1 MSTHVIAGRS
11 WPAVLVLAITPMLA
25 AALLSGCGATNTDP
39 CAIVLRGDAVG
50 SGDEAIARIREQAR
64 QAMEARPAGSV
75 PGAAPAPPAA
85 LPYLERLGWMQIA
98 REAVDH
104 DHAHFERALQTAA
117 CMERQAPDAPEARLL
132 RAHALVS
139 MHRFK
144 EGEEVARAL
153 VTASPSWMASGV
165 LGDALIEQGR
175 LEEAAVQY
183 QAMADANPGSQA
195 WSRAAHLRWLLGDRA
210 GAIEAM
216 SRAAAAGDGRD
227 PRAGAWYRGRLAY
240 YALEAGRLD
249 DARRLSDAA
258 LALAPRHPQALHA
271 RGLVLLSEGRS
282 AEAVEALRAAVAAD
296 PLPEYLWALAEAL
309 AASGQKA
316 EAQKVEARLTSDGEH
331 EDPRA
336 VALFF
341 ASRGIE
347 TRRAVALARA
357 ELKVRQD
364 PVTLD
369 VLAMALAS
377 DGRVA
382 EALATSR
389 RARAS
394 GTHAPRLALHGAVI
408 AAAAG
413 ESAEAAALVEEARAM
428 SAALLPSE
436 RHLLENLRHPE
447 GA

>member
-1 MSTHVIAGRS
+1 MSKNAIAGLS
-11 WPAVLVLAITPMLA
+11 LSALLALAIALSLA
-25 AALLSGCGATNTDP
+25 TILAGCAAVEDP
-39 CAIVLRGDAVG
+39 CAIVLRDDPAGG
-50 SGDEAIARIREQAR
+50 SGDPAMARVREQAR
-64 QAMEARPAGSV
+64 H
-75 PGAAPAPPAA
+75 AAAA
-85 LPYLERLGWMQIA
+85 QPYLERLGWMQIA
-98 REAVDH
+98 REAIDH
-104 DHAHFERALQTAA
+104 DHVHFERALQAAA
-117 CMERQAPDAPEARLL
+117 CMERGAPGSPEARLL

-144 EGEEVARAL
+144 EGEMVARGL
-153 VTASPSWMASGV
+153 VAESPSWMASGV
-165 LGDALIEQGR
+165 LGDALVEQGR

-195 WSRAAHLRWLLGDRA
+195 WSRAAHLRWLLGDRV

-216 SRAAAAGDGRD
+216 SRAAEAGDGRD

-249 DARRLSDAA
+249 DARRFSDAA

-271 RGLVLLSEGRS
+271 RGLVLLDEGRPV
-282 AEAVEALRAAVAAD
+282 EAVEALRAAVVAD
-296 PLPEYLWALAEAL
+296 PLPEYLWALSEAL
-309 AASGQKA
+309 TESGQRL
-316 EAQKVEARLTSDGEH
+316 EARKVEARLRIEGER
-331 EDPRA
+331 EDPRG
-336 VALFF
+336 VALFL
-341 ASRGIE
+341 ASRGAD
-347 TRRAVALARA
+347 TGRAVSLARA

-369 VLAMALAS
+369 VLATALAA

-382 EALATSR
+382 EAREYSR

-394 GTHAPRLALHGAVI
+394 GTRAPRLALHGAVI

-413 ESAEAAALVEEARAM
+413 EAAEAAALAEEAGTM

-436 RHLLENLRHPE
+436 RRLLASLRHPE